1 MTLALRSVSKTFNG
15 LTVLHGASFDLDRGQ
30 VRALVGQNGSG
41 KSTIIKLLAGYHQ
54 PDPGSVATIDGR
66 SFELGDS
73 TAARAAGL
81 RFVHQDLALVLT
93 MSVLDNMML
102 GLDYPRGLAGRIR
115 WREAADRVRHHLSRL
130 GVEADP
136 HAPIGS
142 LTMAERTA
150 VAVARVL
157 ADTGDDRPQGLFIVL
172 DEPTAALP
180 QDEVGRLLQA
190 IRALRDDGHGV
201 LLVSHHLNEV
211 LDVADSVTVLRD
223 GHVVADVAQAEL
235 DYSSLTE
242 LIVGHAIEVPESA
255 DRSPSLASEDSVAL
269 SVRNLNGGRMLNLD
283 FEVRPGEIVGVAGIT
298 GSGREHIA
306 PLLIGHLP
314 HEGTIRLGSA
324 PLRPGRP
331 AQAMEAGMAW
341 IPGERGRYG
350 VFANLN
356 VRSNLTISDHA
367 PHRRFAR
374 IEVARERREVD
385 DWIDRL
391 GIITRGSE
399 APITSL
405 SGGNQQK
412 VLVARALRL
421 DPDVLVLDDPTQG
434 IDIGARAQIH
444 AVIEKC
450 AADGMAVVLVST
462 DSDEL
467 ARLSDRVLVLVG
479 GQLGRELHRGP
490 ELTESAID
498 AAQLQEPETQ
508 VVA

>member
-1 MTLALRSVSKTFNG
+1 MWAPSTMRRSTRAARTRPIWSTPPPRPRPSSASTKASGRDRRTSSPSSRRCGASDRQGYPITADRAHREEKPHAPPEGRRPAMTLALRSVSKTFNG

-223 GHVVADVAQAEL
+223 GHVVAEVAQAEL
-235 DYSSLTE
+235 D
-242 LIVGHAIEVPESA
+242 
-255 DRSPSLASEDSVAL
+255 
-269 SVRNLNGGRMLNLD
+269 
-283 FEVRPGEIVGVAGIT
+283 
-298 GSGREHIA
+298 
-306 PLLIGHLP
+306 
-314 HEGTIRLGSA
+314 
-324 PLRPGRP
+324 
-331 AQAMEAGMAW
+331 
-341 IPGERGRYG
+341 
-350 VFANLN
+350 
-356 VRSNLTISDHA
+356 
-367 PHRRFAR
+367 
-374 IEVARERREVD
+374 
-385 DWIDRL
+385 
-391 GIITRGSE
+391 
-399 APITSL
+399 
-405 SGGNQQK
+405 
-412 VLVARALRL
+412 
-421 DPDVLVLDDPTQG
+421 
-434 IDIGARAQIH
+434 
-444 AVIEKC
+444 
-450 AADGMAVVLVST
+450 
-462 DSDEL
+462 
-467 ARLSDRVLVLVG
+467 
-479 GQLGRELHRGP
+479 
-490 ELTESAID
+490 
-498 AAQLQEPETQ
+498 
-508 VVA
+508 